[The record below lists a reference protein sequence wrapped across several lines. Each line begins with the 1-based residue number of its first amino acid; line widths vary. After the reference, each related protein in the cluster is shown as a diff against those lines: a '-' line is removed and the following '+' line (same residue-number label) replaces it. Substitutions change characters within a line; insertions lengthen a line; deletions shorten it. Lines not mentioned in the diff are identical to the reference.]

1 MDDEIQIRKIRIFV
15 AGSKQLKAERDFV
28 KSIVSDFNAKFL
40 DMSLGLKPYFF
51 CVYDY
56 TCFYPAQRKK
66 GLQEELYNTF
76 IDSNADL
83 VFFLLD
89 GKMGSKTEEEF
100 NVAINAII
108 KDRRPKHPDIHVFGK
123 KGINPI
129 DIEIVKDYFIDYSN
143 SDNLEKSIIDILH
156 SYIENVEKSKVT
168 LREKY
173 NKIVSDRE
181 LDFINFLIMT
191 NPLV

>member
-1 MDDEIQIRKIRIFV
+1 
-15 AGSKQLKAERDFV
+15 
-28 KSIVSDFNAKFL
+28 
-40 DMSLGLKPYFF
+40 
-51 CVYDY
+51 
-56 TCFYPAQRKK
+56 
-66 GLQEELYNTF
+66 
-76 IDSNADL
+76 
-83 VFFLLD
+83 
-89 GKMGSKTEEEF
+89 MGGKTEEEF
-100 NVAINAII
+100 NVAINAIC
-108 KDRRPKHPDIHVFGK
+108 KDRWPPHPDIHVFGK

-156 SYIENVEKSKVT
+156 SYIENVEKSKVS

-181 LDFINFLIMT
+181 LDFVNFLIMT